1 MMIGKLMMTV
11 AVLQFTIIPLIAD
24 LNRSH
29 ATNPDWPGHARNHLV
44 VQVLTTSAVGLL
56 ALFFLWSGRVDGAL
70 GLCIATMLAFAALL
84 PFFISVALS
93 PLYGGR
99 LMPARIGIGRI
110 TLGRIE
116 GNLLNFGSAAVLFL
130 LGRLLA

>member
-1 MMIGKLMMTV
+1 MIAGKILMTV
-11 AVLQFTIIPLIAD
+11 ATLQITIIPLIAD

-56 ALFFLWSGRVDGAL
+56 ALFFLWSGRVDETL
-70 GLCIATMLAFAALL
+70 GLCIATMLACVALM
-84 PFFISVALS
+84 PFFISVVAS

-116 GNLLNFGSAAVLFL
+116 GNLLNFGTAALLFL